1 MRLGWLVALAASVA
15 LMVGALVTHTS
26 IERERRS
33 DRDDALGAVSALS
46 AAHVDAE
53 LARVATVLRA
63 SADTSTVAQ
72 IATVLG
78 NDINV
83 CVIEPT
89 GETCSTQGPRGD
101 SDLLQRTTTAAGQTT
116 SAVFATGTGDATDGV
131 VVVAIGGSRRVL
143 IAHMAARPLLTVD
156 TSLIPNRPFN
166 SPRLVDHSVARVEI
180 GPSTRGGRRVFTVPV
195 STTFVD
201 GERYVVA
208 STPGTTTGG
217 SGQRW
222 ALVVSLVLGGIVFAA
237 AVGALVAQHRRLSQH
252 AATDDLTGLLTRREF
267 ERLGGHV
274 LASAGREHMS
284 AVMIFIDLNGFKQVN
299 DHSGHHVGD
308 IVLKAVAAHLSGL
321 VRDSDVIARWGGDE
335 FAMLL
340 PGAGSVAAGRRAAEI
355 EAALEHVTTVAG
367 RPISASV
374 GAAVFPDHGG
384 DLAAL
389 TRAAD
394 SAMYAAKRA
403 GLSFGLAT
411 GY

>member
-15 LMVGALVTHTS
+15 SMVGALVTHTS

-33 DRDDALGAVSALS
+33 DRDDGLGAVSALS

-63 SADTSTVAQ
+63 STETSTVAQ
-72 IATVLG
+72 IATVLS

-89 GETCSTQGPRGD
+89 GETCSAQGPRAD

-131 VVVAIGGSRRVL
+131 VVVAIGGSDVCRR
-143 IAHMAARPLLTVD
+143 LTWRHAPCSPS
-156 TSLIPNRPFN
+156 TPRSIPNRPFN
-166 SPRLVDHSVARVEI
+166 SPCLVDHSVACVEI

-208 STPGTTTGG
+208 STPDTTTGG

-267 ERLGGHV
+267 SD
-274 LASAGREHMS
+274 SAGVCSPALSR
-284 AVMIFIDLNGFKQVN
+284 A
-299 DHSGHHVGD
+299 HVG
-308 IVLKAVAAHLSGL
+308 
-321 VRDSDVIARWGGDE
+321 GDD
-335 FAMLL
+335 LHRSQRL
-340 PGAGSVAAGRRAAEI
+340 QTGQ
-355 EAALEHVTTVAG
+355 
-367 RPISASV
+367 RPLRTSC
-374 GAAVFPDHGG
+374 
-384 DLAAL
+384 
-389 TRAAD
+389 R
-394 SAMYAAKRA
+394 
-403 GLSFGLAT
+403 
-411 GY
+411 